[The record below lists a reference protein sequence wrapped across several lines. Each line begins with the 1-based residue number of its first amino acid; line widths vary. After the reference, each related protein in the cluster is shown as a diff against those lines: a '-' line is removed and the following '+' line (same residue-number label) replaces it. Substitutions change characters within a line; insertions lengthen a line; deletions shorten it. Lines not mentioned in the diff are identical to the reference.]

1 MIDEYELEPMVCR
14 LTYQLPDCDEGWT
27 TGGDVKMSAVE
38 LLSSRIIDWL
48 DGSDSDAIVER
59 FDMRT
64 TPAPADAECIC
75 VRFLATESGGRFSA
89 SLDDQALLAD
99 CD

>member
-1 MIDEYELEPMVCR
+1 MVCR
-14 LTYQLPDCDEGWT
+14 LTYQFPDCDEGLI

-48 DGSDSDAIVER
+48 EGSDSDAIVER

-64 TPAPADAECIC
+64 TPAEAECIC